1 MPASNS
7 STIEFQ
13 TVKAGSNAFGQPKP
27 AESLVRTKPE
37 WEAVW
42 KSMESTTVPRPP
54 APEIDFGK
62 TSVIVVFAGE
72 KPTGGYK
79 LEVRSVTRTSDGKTL
94 IVDVLEKAPGKG
106 AIVTQAFTS
115 PYQAIGVPAGDF
127 AVEVKRSRE

>member
-1 MPASNS
+1 MPSSNS
-7 STIEFQ
+7 STVEFQ

-27 AESLVRTKPE
+27 AESLVRTKDE

-54 APEIDFGK
+54 APELDFDK
-62 TSVIVVFAGE
+62 IAVIVVFAGE

-79 LEVRSVTRTSDGKTL
+79 LEVRRITRSTDGKKL
-94 IVDVLEKAPGKG
+94 IIDVRELAPGKG

-115 PYQAIGVPAGDF
+115 PYQAISVPAGDF
-127 AVEVKRSRE
+127 ALEVKRSRE